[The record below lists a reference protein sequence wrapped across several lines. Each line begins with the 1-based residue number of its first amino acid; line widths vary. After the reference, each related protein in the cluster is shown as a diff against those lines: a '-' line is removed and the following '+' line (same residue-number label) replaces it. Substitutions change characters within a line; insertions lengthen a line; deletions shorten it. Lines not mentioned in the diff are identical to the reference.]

1 MLLSHNAMD
10 VDLKSAKSALLDIA
24 RYADRELKPLA
35 RAVDRDGLYP
45 ETFLRGLGELHGY
58 GGAGESGQPSV
69 DLSHQLKVI
78 EAVGQ
83 RCGATAFSVW
93 CQSACAWYLQ
103 CSANAA
109 PRRNYLRGVLA
120 GSLLAGTGLSNT
132 LKHLSGLEDMR
143 LHACVQNDG
152 SYVVDGALPWISNL
166 GRGHILLTAAAV
178 ESGGYVMFAI
188 RMDAPGIRIK
198 ACPQFSGMMGVGTY
212 SVRFRSAIVTAEDVL
227 AGPDQFESFIALIKP
242 GMILSQ
248 VGIGL
253 GIIKGCVD
261 IVKAIHVKS
270 RTNRFLEDSEVE
282 IHDDLVAMEEEAQSL
297 ARDVHSGDVSLLS
310 VLRLRAR
317 ISERTLRI
325 VESTVLRCGARGYL
339 SSHPVQRRMREA
351 IFVAIFTPAL
361 KHLRKEIHGLQEL
374 ETSVACAG

>member
-1 MLLSHNAMD
+1 MLLSHSTMD
-10 VDLKSAKSALLDIA
+10 VELESAKSALLDTA

-45 ETFLRGLGELHGY
+45 EAFLRGLGRLHGY
-58 GGAGESGQPSV
+58 GGAGESERPSV

-103 CSANAA
+103 CSPNAA
-109 PRRNYLRGVLA
+109 PRRRYLGDVLS
-120 GSLLAGTGLSNT
+120 GTLLAGTGMSNT
-132 LKHLSGLEDMR
+132 LKHLSELEDMR
-143 LHACVQNDG
+143 LHARVEGDG

-166 GRGHILLTAAAV
+166 GSGHLLLTAAAV
-178 ESGGYVMFAI
+178 EGGGYAMFAI
-188 RMDAPGIRIK
+188 RTDAPGIRIK

-227 AGPDQFESFIALIKP
+227 ASPDQFESFVALIKP

-261 IVKAIHVKS
+261 IVKAIHARS
-270 RTNRFLEDSEVE
+270 RTNRFLEDGEAE
-282 IHDDLVAMEEEAQSL
+282 IHEDLAVMEEEAQSL
-297 ARDVHSGDVSLLS
+297 ARDVHAGDVSLLS

-325 VESTVLRCGARGYL
+325 AESTLLRCGARGYL
-339 SSHPVQRRMREA
+339 AAHPVQRRLREA

-361 KHLRKEIHGLQEL
+361 KHLRKEIHELREL